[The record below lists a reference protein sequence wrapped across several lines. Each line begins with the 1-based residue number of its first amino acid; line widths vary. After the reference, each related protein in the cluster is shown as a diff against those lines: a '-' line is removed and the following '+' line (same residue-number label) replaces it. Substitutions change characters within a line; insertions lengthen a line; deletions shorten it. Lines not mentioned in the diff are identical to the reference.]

1 MSVEAMTMVTISG
14 PEHMVGTAVKNMV
27 INMEFHPENA
37 MKILEG
43 AGELEHFS
51 SPNPYAGTYARII
64 EAAKK
69 LKIGLGY
76 GQLPELK
83 YSLWDASE
91 YTEGLLSKIKDI
103 RLEREKKTEKIKNN
117 ATVTEQLSHFTGYKA
132 ELGDLLNMK
141 YLKFHYGRL
150 PAENLGPCMD
160 AVEESTDVYFVLSAL
175 DEKWA
180 YGAYFS
186 LLSNYGSISD
196 FFARMGFEEINMDV
210 SGDIGDT
217 ASEIIQR
224 LKDESLEA
232 ERRIR
237 ALDTQLSDLS
247 KTEREKLLS
256 YYSWLRFE
264 NEAFETLSYAVRRRG
279 RFYLIGWIPKS
290 EGADFA
296 KKCEDLKGLTC
307 FFTKPSEMRGTI
319 PPVKLKKSRLGDIF
333 QPFLEMYGLPAYGE
347 LDPRIFLSISYTL
360 LFGIMFGDIGQGLS
374 LVIIG
379 LALWFSKKLWL
390 GRILAL
396 CGLSS
401 TGFGFVYG
409 SVFGNEHLLPGFKVL
424 EDGNTMKILMV
435 AVVIG
440 VALILIS
447 MLMNIITGLRQRDIR
462 KVFFD
467 PNGLAGFVFYMGI
480 AYGVYAQMV
489 LGNNVFTPLY
499 TVLVIAVPI
508 FLIFAAAPITKLLTG
523 QKDWLPKSLGMF
535 FVEGFF
541 EIFETLLSYVS
552 NTVSFLRV
560 GAFAISHA
568 GMMMVVY
575 LLSQGA
581 DGGYSLLG
589 LIFGNILVT
598 GLETVLVCI
607 QVMRLEFYEM
617 FGRFY
622 QSGGEKFLPISIDY
636 KSAP

>member
-27 INMEFHPENA
+27 IDMEFHPENA
-37 MKILEG
+37 MKILEE

-51 SPNPYAGTYARII
+51 SPNPYAGVYARII
-64 EAAKK
+64 GAAKE
-69 LKIGLGY
+69 LKIGLDY
-76 GQLPELK
+76 QQLSELK

-91 YTEGLLSKIKDI
+91 YTESLLSKIKD
-103 RLEREKKTEKIKNN
+103 LGAEREKKAEKIKNN
-117 ATVTEQLSHFTGYKA
+117 AIVTEQLSHFTGYKA

-160 AVEESTDVYFVLSAL
+160 AVEGSTDVYYVLSAL

-186 LLSNYGSISD
+186 LLSNYSSVND
-196 FFARMGFEEINMDV
+196 FFARMGFEKINMDV

-217 ASEIIQR
+217 TSEIIQR
-224 LKDESLEA
+224 LKDESREA
-232 ERRIR
+232 EGQIR
-237 ALDTQLSDLS
+237 VLDTQLSDLS
-247 KTEREKLLS
+247 KNERDKLLS

-279 RFYLIGWIPKS
+279 RFYLIGWIPQS
-290 EGADFA
+290 VAPDFA
-296 KKCEDLKGLTC
+296 KKCESIKGLSC
-307 FFTKPSEMRGTI
+307 FFTKTSEMRGTV

-360 LFGIMFGDIGQGLS
+360 LFGIMFGDVGQGLS

-390 GRILAL
+390 GRILAV

-401 TGFGFVYG
+401 TAFGFVYG
-409 SVFGNEHLLPGFKVL
+409 SVFGNEHLLAGFKVL
-424 EDGNTMKILMV
+424 EDGNTMKILMA

-440 VALILIS
+440 VVLILIS
-447 MLMNIITGLRQRDIR
+447 MLMNIISGLGQRDIR
-462 KVFFD
+462 KIFFD
-467 PNGLAGFVFYMGI
+467 PNGLAGFVFYIGL
-480 AYGVYAQMV
+480 AYGVYSQMV
-489 LGNNVFTPLY
+489 LGKSVFTTPY
-499 TVLVIAVPI
+499 IVFVIAIPL
-508 FLIFAAAPITKLLTG
+508 FLIFAAGPITKLLRG
-523 QKDWLPKSLGMF
+523 EKDWMPKSLGMF

-541 EIFETLLSYVS
+541 EIFETLLSYIS

-575 LLSQGA
+575 LLSKGA
-581 DGGYSLLG
+581 DGSYSLFG

-622 QSGGEKFLPISIDY
+622 QSGGKKFLPISIDY